1 MKGIIVKDK
10 NGCRSY
16 LIAATTVAFFL
27 FMMMPNYSALAY
39 TEHGSGDKSSSSSS
53 GTMYFRVLKGD
64 LNVCSPNYQQ
74 NVTICQTVM
83 KNEELLP
90 HAGEVTNSIHSNNA
104 TNGTNPTNSIHS
116 NNATNGTNPTNSSS
130 FPPLSVNPEMVISE
144 DQLQTLLTN
153 SSSTPIQG
161 AENVSQNGNGT
172 IPSNDTQLNDIGKIY
187 VDEYAQYEP
196 LVVEQPLEEEISIA
210 NSLQRPWQSSPQPF
224 FMNNQTAS
232 NEAHDIEEPVLPENA
247 IRQQDNHQ
255 ESVSSREGLR
265 SSERPDNPKAD
276 TSNSYSSIP
285 MGMTLPLGN

>member
-1 MKGIIVKDK
+1 MKGLIVKDK

-53 GTMYFRVLKGD
+53 GAMYFRVLKGD

-83 KNEELLP
+83 KNEELVP
-90 HAGEVTNSIHSNNA
+90 YAGEV
-104 TNGTNPTNSIHS
+104 TNSIHS

-130 FPPLSVNPEMVISE
+130 FPPLSVDPEMVISE

-153 SSSTPIQG
+153 SSSNPIQG
-161 AENVSQNGNGT
+161 AENVSQNRNGT
-172 IPSNDTQLNDIGKIY
+172 IPSNETQLNDIGKIY

-210 NSLQRPWQSSPQPF
+210 NSLQRPSHSSPQQF

-232 NEAHDIEEPVLPENA
+232 NEAHDIEEPVLPENP

-255 ESVSSREGLR
+255 DSMSTRESLR
-265 SSERPDNPKAD
+265 LSEKPDNPKAD

-285 MGMTLPLGN
+285 IGMSLPLGN

>member
-1 MKGIIVKDK
+1 MKGLIVKDK

-104 TNGTNPTNSIHS
+104 TNGTNPTNS
-116 NNATNGTNPTNSSS
+116 SS

-153 SSSTPIQG
+153 SSSNPIQG

>member
-1 MKGIIVKDK
+1 MKGLIVKDK

-39 TEHGSGDKSSSSSS
+39 TEHGSGDKSSSSS
-53 GTMYFRVLKGD
+53 GAMYFRVLKGD

-83 KNEELLP
+83 KNEELVP
-90 HAGEVTNSIHSNNA
+90 YAGEVTNSIHSNNA
-104 TNGTNPTNSIHS
+104 TNGTNPTNS
-116 NNATNGTNPTNSSS
+116 SSI
-130 FPPLSVNPEMVISE
+130 PPLSVDPEMVISE

-153 SSSTPIQG
+153 SSSNPIQG
-161 AENVSQNGNGT
+161 AENVSQNRNGT
-172 IPSNDTQLNDIGKIY
+172 IPSNETQLNDIGKIY

-210 NSLQRPWQSSPQPF
+210 NSLQRPSHSSPQQF

-232 NEAHDIEEPVLPENA
+232 NEAHDIEEPVLPENP

-255 ESVSSREGLR
+255 DSMSTRESLR
-265 SSERPDNPKAD
+265 LSEKPDNPKAD

-285 MGMTLPLGN
+285 IGMSLPLGN

>member
-1 MKGIIVKDK
+1 VKGLIVKDK

-83 KNEELLP
+83 KNEELVP

-104 TNGTNPTNSIHS
+104 TNGTNPTNSSI
-116 NNATNGTNPTNSSS
+116 
-130 FPPLSVNPEMVISE
+130 FPPLSVDPEMVISE

-153 SSSTPIQG
+153 SSSNPIQG

-196 LVVEQPLEEEISIA
+196 LVVEQPLEEEISIT
-210 NSLQRPWQSSPQPF
+210 NSLQRPSHSSPQQF

-232 NEAHDIEEPVLPENA
+232 NEAHDIEEPVLPENP

-255 ESVSSREGLR
+255 DSMSTREGLR
-265 SSERPDNPKAD
+265 LSEKPDNPKAD

-285 MGMTLPLGN
+285 IGMSLPLGN

>member
-1 MKGIIVKDK
+1 MKGLIVKDK
-10 NGCRSY
+10 NGCRNY
-16 LIAATTVAFFL
+16 FIAATTVAFFL

-64 LNVCSPNYQQ
+64 LNVCSPNFQQ

-90 HAGEVTNSIHSNNA
+90 YAEEVTD
-104 TNGTNPTNSIHS
+104 SIHS

-130 FPPLSVNPEMVISE
+130 FPPLSVDPEMVISE
-144 DQLQTLLTN
+144 DQLQTLLAN
-153 SSSTPIQG
+153 SSSNPIQG
-161 AENVSQNGNGT
+161 AENVSQNRNGT
-172 IPSNDTQLNDIGKIY
+172 IPSNETQLNDIGKIY

-210 NSLQRPWQSSPQPF
+210 NSLQRPWHSSQQPF

-232 NEAHDIEEPVLPENA
+232 NEAHDIEEPVLPENP

-255 ESVSSREGLR
+255 DSMSTREGLR
-265 SSERPDNPKAD
+265 LSERPDNPKAD

-285 MGMTLPLGN
+285 LGMSLPLGN

>member
-1 MKGIIVKDK
+1 MKGLIVKDK

-16 LIAATTVAFFL
+16 FIAATTVAFFL
-27 FMMMPNYSALAY
+27 FMMMPNYNALAY

-64 LNVCSPNYQQ
+64 LNVCSPNFQH

-90 HAGEVTNSIHSNNA
+90 YAGEV
-104 TNGTNPTNSIHS
+104 TNSIHS

-130 FPPLSVNPEMVISE
+130 FPPLSVDPEMVISE
-144 DQLQTLLTN
+144 DQLQTLLAN
-153 SSSTPIQG
+153 SSSNPIQG
-161 AENVSQNGNGT
+161 AENVSQNRNGT
-172 IPSNDTQLNDIGKIY
+172 IPSNETQLNDIGKIY

-210 NSLQRPWQSSPQPF
+210 NSLQRPWHSSPQPF

-232 NEAHDIEEPVLPENA
+232 NEAHDIEEPSLPENP

-255 ESVSSREGLR
+255 DSMSTREGLR
-265 SSERPDNPKAD
+265 LSERPDNPKAD

-285 MGMTLPLGN
+285 MGMSLPLGN

>member
-1 MKGIIVKDK
+1 MKGLIVKDK

-104 TNGTNPTNSIHS
+104 TNS
-116 NNATNGTNPTNSSS
+116 TNPTNSSS
-130 FPPLSVNPEMVISE
+130 FPPLSVDPEMVISE
-144 DQLQTLLTN
+144 EQLQTLLIN
-153 SSSTPIQG
+153 SSSNPIQR

-172 IPSNDTQLNDIGKIY
+172 IPSNDTQLYDIGKIY

-196 LVVEQPLEEEISIA
+196 LVVEQPLEEEISIT
-210 NSLQRPWQSSPQPF
+210 NSLQRPWHSSPQPF

-255 ESVSSREGLR
+255 DSMSNKEGLR
-265 SSERPDNPKAD
+265 LSERPDNPKAD

-285 MGMTLPLGN
+285 IGMSLPLGN

>member
-1 MKGIIVKDK
+1 MKGLIVKDK

-104 TNGTNPTNSIHS
+104 TNGTNPTNS
-116 NNATNGTNPTNSSS
+116 SS
-130 FPPLSVNPEMVISE
+130 FPPLSVDPEMVISE
-144 DQLQTLLTN
+144 EQLQTLLIN
-153 SSSTPIQG
+153 SSSNPIQG

-187 VDEYAQYEP
+187 VDEYAQFEP

-210 NSLQRPWQSSPQPF
+210 NSLQRPWHSSPQPF

-285 MGMTLPLGN
+285 IGMSLPLGN

>member
-1 MKGIIVKDK
+1 MKGLIVKDK

-16 LIAATTVAFFL
+16 FIAATTVAFFL
-27 FMMMPNYSALAY
+27 FMMMPNYNALAY
-39 TEHGSGDKSSSSSS
+39 TEHGSGDKSSSSS

-64 LNVCSPNYQQ
+64 LNVCSPNFQH

-90 HAGEVTNSIHSNNA
+90 YAEEVTD
-104 TNGTNPTNSIHS
+104 SIHS

-130 FPPLSVNPEMVISE
+130 FPPLSVDPEMVISE
-144 DQLQTLLTN
+144 DQLQTLLAN
-153 SSSTPIQG
+153 SSSNPIQG
-161 AENVSQNGNGT
+161 AENVSQNRNGT
-172 IPSNDTQLNDIGKIY
+172 IPSNETQLNNVGKIY

-210 NSLQRPWQSSPQPF
+210 NSLQRPWHSSPQPF

-232 NEAHDIEEPVLPENA
+232 NEAHDIEEPSLPENP

-255 ESVSSREGLR
+255 DSMSTREGLR
-265 SSERPDNPKAD
+265 LSERPDNPKAD

-285 MGMTLPLGN
+285 MGMSLPLGN

>member
-1 MKGIIVKDK
+1 VKGLIVKDK

-39 TEHGSGDKSSSSSS
+39 TEHGSRDKSSSSSS

-90 HAGEVTNSIHSNNA
+90 YAGEDTNSIHSNNA
-104 TNGTNPTNSIHS
+104 TNGTS
-116 NNATNGTNPTNSSS
+116 PTNSSS

-153 SSSTPIQG
+153 NSSNPIRG
-161 AENVSQNGNGT
+161 AENVSQNRNGT
-172 IPSNDTQLNDIGKIY
+172 IPINDTQLNDIGKIY